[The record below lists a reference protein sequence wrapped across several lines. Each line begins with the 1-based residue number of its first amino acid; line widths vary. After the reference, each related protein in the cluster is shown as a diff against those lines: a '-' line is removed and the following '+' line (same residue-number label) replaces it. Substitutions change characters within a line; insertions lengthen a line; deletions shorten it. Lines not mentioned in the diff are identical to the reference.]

1 MTKIK
6 KYELK
11 KNATEFTRV
20 KITGSKDAADFI
32 RKFYLD
38 DIGIFESFFIL
49 LLDQSNTT
57 IGYAKISQGGVAS
70 TVVDSRIV
78 AKYAIESLSTG
89 VILAHNHPSGNLNAS
104 QADINITTKI
114 KAGLALFD
122 IQVLDHVILTEDAY
136 TSMADD
142 NLM

>member
-11 KNATEFTRV
+11 KNATKFDRV
-20 KITGSKDAADFI
+20 KITNSKDAADFI

-49 LLDQSNTT
+49 LLDHSNTT

-78 AKYAIESLSTG
+78 AKYAIESLSTA

-104 QADINITTKI
+104 QADINLTTKI

-122 IQVLDHVILTEDAY
+122 IQVMDHIILTEDAY
-136 TSMADD
+136 TSMADA

>member
-11 KNATEFTRV
+11 KNATEFARV
-20 KITGSKDAADFI
+20 KITNSKDAADFI

-78 AKYAIESLSTG
+78 AKYAIESLSTA

-104 QADINITTKI
+104 
-114 KAGLALFD
+114 
-122 IQVLDHVILTEDAY
+122 
-136 TSMADD
+136 
-142 NLM
+142 